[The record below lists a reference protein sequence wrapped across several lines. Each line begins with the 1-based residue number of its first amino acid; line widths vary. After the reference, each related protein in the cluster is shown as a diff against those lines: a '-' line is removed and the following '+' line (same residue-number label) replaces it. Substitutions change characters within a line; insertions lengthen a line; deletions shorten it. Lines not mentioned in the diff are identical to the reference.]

1 MSGRTA
7 DGVGSGP
14 PAGAGY
20 RIGVDVGG
28 TFTDCVLMRPDGSVV
43 LEKAPTTPGDQ
54 SDGVIAALG
63 QAADAEG
70 ISLEQLLAQSQT
82 IVHGTTT
89 GDNTMIQMTGAPT
102 GLLVTRGFR
111 DEIEFRRC
119 YKEDI
124 WDPSLPAPY
133 PIARRRV
140 RLEVDERMTAEG
152 EVLDPL
158 DEEGVRKATARL
170 RAFGVTSIAISF
182 LHSYLNNAHELRARE
197 IVLDEYPDVEMVS
210 LSHEV
215 LPKPP
220 EFERTST
227 TLVNAYVGPP
237 IARYLGRLTTRLA
250 EAGYRHELLVATSSG
265 GVATADAAA
274 RRAVATIGSGPTG
287 GVTAAAKVAR
297 TADLG
302 DVVSVDMGG
311 TSYDVCLIRDG
322 RPEIKMD
329 WNWFHRYCIGIPMID
344 IPSIGAGGGS
354 IVWEEGGVLHV
365 GPQSAQSDPGPVCY
379 GRGGVEPTVT
389 DADLVLGRLDP
400 DGFAGG
406 RMTLDAGAALAALAE
421 VGQRVA
427 MSAEEVAA
435 AAVRLVD
442 ANMTDAIRRVL
453 SLAGADP
460 RKLNLVA
467 FGGMG
472 GVHAS
477 VQARALGMSKVVV
490 PRAAAGLSALGLLAA
505 NHVVDDSRGYISP
518 IAEVDLTH
526 LGALAADLEAAA
538 RRELKV
544 ANVPDERIRL
554 EWSLLLVYPGQT
566 FDVSIPVEHPADVD
580 AAVNEFHRR
589 NAEARLIEAR
599 AQEPILRGVRLTA
612 IGEVDQPAEEMLA
625 EVSGV
630 EPRGRRR
637 MWVADRWHDGVPV
650 YDMADVRPGVVIA
663 GPAAITGPFTTVI
676 VGDSE
681 SASATRGGDTVIDL
695 GPQAR
700 PDPAVG
706 I

>member
-1 MSGRTA
+1 
-7 DGVGSGP
+7 
-14 PAGAGY
+14 
-20 RIGVDVGG
+20 
-28 TFTDCVLMRPDGSVV
+28 
-43 LEKAPTTPGDQ
+43 
-54 SDGVIAALG
+54 
-63 QAADAEG
+63 
-70 ISLEQLLAQSQT
+70 
-82 IVHGTTT
+82 
-89 GDNTMIQMTGAPT
+89 
-102 GLLVTRGFR
+102 
-111 DEIEFRRC
+111 
-119 YKEDI
+119 
-124 WDPSLPAPY
+124 
-133 PIARRRV
+133 
-140 RLEVDERMTAEG
+140 
-152 EVLDPL
+152 
-158 DEEGVRKATARL
+158 
-170 RAFGVTSIAISF
+170 
-182 LHSYLNNAHELRARE
+182 
-197 IVLDEYPDVEMVS
+197 
-210 LSHEV
+210 
-215 LPKPP
+215 
-220 EFERTST
+220 
-227 TLVNAYVGPP
+227 
-237 IARYLGRLTTRLA
+237 
-250 EAGYRHELLVATSSG
+250 
-265 GVATADAAA
+265 
-274 RRAVATIGSGPTG
+274 
-287 GVTAAAKVAR
+287 
-297 TADLG
+297 
-302 DVVSVDMGG
+302 MGG

-435 AAVRLVD
+435 AAARLVD

-681 SASATRGGDTVIDL
+681 SASATRGGDIVIDL

>member
-1 MSGRTA
+1 MSE
-7 DGVGSGP
+7 
-14 PAGAGY
+14 Y

-28 TFTDCVLMRPDGSVV
+28 TFTDCVLKRPDGTIL
-43 LEKAPTTPGDQ
+43 LEKAPTTPEDQ
-54 SDGVIAALG
+54 SDGVLAALE
-63 QAADAEG
+63 QVAAAEG
-70 ISLEQLLAQSQT
+70 LALGELLAQTTT

-124 WDPSLPAPY
+124 WDPTLPAPE

-140 RLEVDERMTAEG
+140 RLEIDERVTAEG
-152 EVLDPL
+152 EVDTGL

-182 LHSYLNNAHELRARE
+182 LHSYLNNAHELKARD

-237 IARYLGRLTTRLA
+237 IARYLHRLTERLA
-250 EAGYRHELLVATSSG
+250 DAGYGHELLVATSSG

-287 GVTAAAKVAR
+287 GVHAAAHAAT

-311 TSYDVCLIRDG
+311 TSYDLCLIRDG
-322 RPEIKMD
+322 RPDIKMD

-344 IPSIGAGGGS
+344 IPSVGAGGGS
-354 IVWEEGGVLHV
+354 IAWEEGGVLHV
-365 GPQSAQSDPGPVCY
+365 GPQSAQSVPGPVCY
-379 GRGGVEPTVT
+379 KRGGLEPTVT

-400 DGFAGG
+400 VGFNNG
-406 RMTLDAGAALAALAE
+406 RMELDLEAARAALAE
-421 VGQRVA
+421 VGERVGLDV
-427 MSAEEVAA
+427 EETAA

-442 ANMTDAIRRVL
+442 AHMTDAIRRVL

-472 GVHAS
+472 GVHATT
-477 VQARALGMSKVVV
+477 QARALGMKRVLV
-490 PRAAAGLSALGLLAA
+490 PRAAPALSALGLLAA

-518 IAEVDLTH
+518 VAEVDVPH
-526 LGALAADLEAAA
+526 LQSLADDLESNA
-538 RRELKV
+538 RAELRV
-544 ANVPDERIRL
+544 ANVAEDRMRL

-566 FDVSIPVEHPADVD
+566 FDVSIPVEKPTDVD
-580 AAVNEFHRR
+580 SAVAEFHRR

-612 IGEVDQPAEEMLA
+612 VGEVDPPRELA
-625 EVSGV
+625 LNPVSTVSPTGH
-630 EPRGRRR
+630 RR
-637 MWVADRWHDGVPV
+637 MWSGEQWHDAAPL
-650 YDMADVRPGVVIA
+650 YDMDDIRPGVTIT
-663 GPAAITGPFTTVI
+663 GPAAIKSAFTTVI
-676 VGDSE
+676 LAAGETAQATEQGDIL
-681 SASATRGGDTVIDL
+681 IDL
-695 GPQAR
+695 DG
-700 PDPAVG
+700 
-706 I
+706 

>member
-1 MSGRTA
+1 MT
-7 DGVGSGP
+7 
-14 PAGAGY
+14 GY

-28 TFTDCVLMRPDGSVV
+28 TFTDCVVMRPDGSLL

-54 SDGVIAALG
+54 SDGVVNALTQAAAAEGLSLDELLG
-63 QAADAEG
+63 QTD
-70 ISLEQLLAQSQT
+70 T

-102 GLLVTRGFR
+102 GLIVTRGFR

-152 EVLDPL
+152 EVETPL

-182 LHSYLNNAHELRARE
+182 LHSYLNHAHEVRARE

-237 IARYLGRLTTRLA
+237 IARYLGRLTARLA
-250 EAGYRHELLVATSSG
+250 DAGYVHELLVATSSG

-287 GVTAAAKVAR
+287 GVTASAKVAA
-297 TADLG
+297 TAGLG

-344 IPSIGAGGGS
+344 IPSVGAGGGS
-354 IVWEEGGVLHV
+354 IVWQEGGVLHV
-365 GPQSAQSDPGPVCY
+365 GPQSAQSQPGPVCY
-379 GRGGVEPTVT
+379 GRGGTEPTVT
-389 DADLVLGRLDP
+389 DADLVLGRLEP
-400 DGFAGG
+400 EGFANG
-406 RMTLDAGAALAALAE
+406 RMTLDVEGARAALAT
-421 VGQRVA
+421 VGDQVGL
-427 MSAEEVAA
+427 SVEEVAA
-435 AAVRLVD
+435 AAVKIVD
-442 ANMTDAIRRVL
+442 ANMTDAVRRVL

-472 GVHAS
+472 GVHAT
-477 VQARALGMSKVVV
+477 VQARALGMSRCVV
-490 PRAAAGLSALGLLAA
+490 PAAAAGFSALGLLSA

-526 LGALAADLEAAA
+526 LGALASELESNA
-538 RRELKV
+538 RAELKV
-544 ANVPDERIRL
+544 ANVPDDRVKL

-599 AQEPILRGVRLTA
+599 AQDPILRGVRLVA
-612 IGEVDQPAEEMLA
+612 VGEVAQPADLVLERA
-625 EVSGV
+625 TAV
-630 EPRGRRR
+630 EPRSRRR
-637 MWVADRWHDGVPV
+637 MYIGDGWHDDVPV
-650 YDMADVRPGVVIA
+650 FDMAQVRPGITIA

-676 VGDSE
+676 VGPGE
-681 SASATRGGDTVIDL
+681 RAQATPEGDVLIDL
-695 GPQAR
+695 
-700 PDPAVG
+700 
-706 I
+706 

>member
-1 MSGRTA
+1 MT
-7 DGVGSGP
+7 
-14 PAGAGY
+14 GY

-28 TFTDCVLMRPDGSVV
+28 TFTDCVVMRPDGSLL

-54 SDGVIAALG
+54 SDGVVNALT
-63 QAADAEG
+63 QAAATDG
-70 ISLEQLLAQSQT
+70 ISLDELLGQTDT

-102 GLLVTRGFR
+102 GLIVTAGFR

-124 WDPSLPAPY
+124 WDPTLPAPY

-152 EVLDPL
+152 QIETPL
-158 DEEGVRKATARL
+158 DEEAVRKATARL
-170 RAFGVTSIAISF
+170 RAFGVSSIAISF
-182 LHSYLNNAHELRARE
+182 LHSYLNHTHELRARE
-197 IVLDEYPDVEMVS
+197 IVLEEYPDVEMVS

-237 IARYLGRLTTRLA
+237 IARYLGRLTSRLA
-250 EAGYRHELLVATSSG
+250 DAGYAHELLVATSSG

-287 GVTAAAKVAR
+287 GVTAAAKVGGKS
-297 TADLG
+297 DLG
-302 DVVSVDMGG
+302 DLVSVDMGG
-311 TSYDVCLIRDG
+311 TSYDVCLIRGG

-344 IPSIGAGGGS
+344 IPSVGAGGGS

-365 GPQSAQSDPGPVCY
+365 GPQSAQSQPGPVCY
-379 GRGGVEPTVT
+379 RRGGTEPTVT
-389 DADLVLGRLDP
+389 DADLVLGRLSP

-406 RMTLDAGAALAALAE
+406 RMTLDVDGARAALAK
-421 VGQRVA
+421 VGEGVG

-435 AAVRLVD
+435 AAVRIVD
-442 ANMTDAIRRVL
+442 ANMTDAVRRVL

-472 GVHAS
+472 GVHAT
-477 VQARALGMSKVVV
+477 VQARALGMSKCVI
-490 PRAAAGLSALGLLAA
+490 PAAAAGFSALGLLSA

-518 IAEVDLTH
+518 LAEVDLTH
-526 LGALAADLEAAA
+526 LGALASELETKA
-538 RRELKV
+538 RSELRV
-544 ANVPDERIRL
+544 ANVPDERIKL

-566 FDVSIPVEHPADVD
+566 FDASIPVEHPADVD

-599 AQEPILRGVRLTA
+599 AQDPILRGVRLVA
-612 IGEVDQPAEEMLA
+612 VGEVSQPVDLVLEKAT
-625 EVSGV
+625 VV
-630 EPRGRRR
+630 EPASRRR
-637 MWVADRWHDGVPV
+637 MYIGDGWHDDVAV
-650 YDMADVRPGVVIA
+650 YEMAGVRPGVMVS

-676 VGDSE
+676 VGPGE
-681 SASATRGGDTVIDL
+681 RAQATPEGDILIDL
-695 GPQAR
+695 
-700 PDPAVG
+700 
-706 I
+706 

>member
-1 MSGRTA
+1 M
-7 DGVGSGP
+7 
-14 PAGAGY
+14 AGY

-28 TFTDCVLMRPDGSVV
+28 TFTDCVVMRPDGSLL

-54 SDGVIAALG
+54 SDGVVNALTQAAAAEGLSLDELLG
-63 QAADAEG
+63 QTD
-70 ISLEQLLAQSQT
+70 T

-102 GLLVTRGFR
+102 GLIVTKGFR

-152 EVLDPL
+152 EVETPL

-182 LHSYLNNAHELRARE
+182 LHSYLNHAHELRARE

-237 IARYLGRLTTRLA
+237 IARYLGRLTKRLA
-250 EAGYRHELLVATSSG
+250 EAGYAHELLVATSSG
-265 GVATADAAA
+265 VVATADAAA

-287 GVTAAAKVAR
+287 GVTASAKVAGKS
-297 TADLG
+297 ALG

-344 IPSIGAGGGS
+344 IPSVGAGGGS

-365 GPQSAQSDPGPVCY
+365 GPQSAQSQPGPVCY
-379 GRGGVEPTVT
+379 GRGGTEPTVT
-389 DADLVLGRLDP
+389 DADLVLGRLAP
-400 DGFAGG
+400 EGFANG
-406 RMTLDAGAALAALAE
+406 RMTLDVAGARAALAA
-421 VGQRVA
+421 VGERVG
-427 MSAEEVAA
+427 MSVEDVAA
-435 AAVRLVD
+435 AAVKIVD
-442 ANMTDAIRRVL
+442 ANMTDAVRRVL

-472 GVHAS
+472 GVHAT
-477 VQARALGMSKVVV
+477 VQARALGMSRCVV
-490 PRAAAGLSALGLLAA
+490 PAAAAGFSALGLLSA

-518 IAEVDLTH
+518 IAQVDLTH
-526 LGALAADLEAAA
+526 LGALASELESNA
-538 RRELKV
+538 RAELRV
-544 ANVPDERIRL
+544 ANVPDERIKL

-599 AQEPILRGVRLTA
+599 AQDPILRGVRLVA
-612 IGEVDQPAEEMLA
+612 VGEVSQPVDLVLE
-625 EVSGV
+625 STGTP
-630 EPRGRRR
+630 EPSGRRR
-637 MWVADRWHDGVPV
+637 MYIGDSWHDEVPIF
-650 YDMADVRPGVVIA
+650 DMAAMRPGAAVT

-676 VGDSE
+676 VGPGE
-681 SASATRGGDTVIDL
+681 RAQATPQGDILIDL
-695 GPQAR
+695 
-700 PDPAVG
+700 
-706 I
+706 

>member
-1 MSGRTA
+1 MT
-7 DGVGSGP
+7 
-14 PAGAGY
+14 GY

-28 TFTDCVLMRPDGSVV
+28 TFTDCVVMRPDGSLL
-43 LEKAPTTPGDQ
+43 LEKAPTTPRDQ
-54 SDGVIAALG
+54 SDGVIDALT
-63 QAADAEG
+63 QAAAAEG
-70 ISLEQLLAQSQT
+70 LSLDALLSQTDT

-102 GLLVTRGFR
+102 GLIVTSGFR

-152 EVLDPL
+152 EVETPL

-182 LHSYLNNAHELRARE
+182 LHSYINNSHEVRARE

-237 IARYLGRLTTRLA
+237 IARYLGRLTSRLA
-250 EAGYRHELLVATSSG
+250 EGGYAHELLVATSSG

-287 GVTAAAKVAR
+287 GVTASAKVAGK
-297 TADLG
+297 ASLG

-344 IPSIGAGGGS
+344 IPSVGAGGGS
-354 IVWEEGGVLHV
+354 IIWEEGGVLRV
-365 GPQSAQSDPGPVCY
+365 GPQSAQSQPGPVCY
-379 GRGGVEPTVT
+379 GRGGTEPTVT
-389 DADLVLGRLDP
+389 DADLVLGRLAP
-400 DGFAGG
+400 DGFANG
-406 RMTLDAGAALAALAE
+406 RMTLDVDAARNALAK
-421 VGQRVA
+421 VGDRVG
-427 MSAEEVAA
+427 MSVEEVAA
-435 AAVRLVD
+435 AAVRIVD
-442 ANMTDAIRRVL
+442 ANMTDAVRRVL

-472 GVHAS
+472 GVHANA
-477 VQARALGMSKVVV
+477 QARSLGMSRVVV
-490 PRAAAGLSALGLLAA
+490 PAAAAGFSALGLLSA
-505 NHVVDDSRGYISP
+505 NHVIDDSRGYISP
-518 IAEVDLTH
+518 IAQVDLTH
-526 LGALAADLEAAA
+526 LGALASELEANA
-538 RRELKV
+538 RAELRV
-544 ANVPDERIRL
+544 ANVPDQRITL

-566 FDVSIPVEHPADVD
+566 FDVSIPVEHYADVD

-599 AQEPILRGVRLTA
+599 AQDPILRGVRLVA
-612 IGEVDQPAEEMLA
+612 VGEVTQPAELVLERA
-625 EVSGV
+625 TAV
-630 EPRGRRR
+630 EPRSTRR
-637 MWVADRWHDGVPV
+637 MWMGGAWRDDVPV
-650 YDMADVRPGVVIA
+650 YAMSDMRPGITLT
-663 GPAAITGPFTTVI
+663 GPAAIAGPFTTVI
-676 VGDSE
+676 VGAGE
-681 SASATRGGDTVIDL
+681 RAQATPEGDIL
-695 GPQAR
+695 
-700 PDPAVG
+700 
-706 I
+706 IEL

>member
-1 MSGRTA
+1 MT
-7 DGVGSGP
+7 
-14 PAGAGY
+14 GY

-28 TFTDCVLMRPDGSVV
+28 TFTDCVVMRPDGSLL

-54 SDGVIAALG
+54 SDGVVNALT
-63 QAADAEG
+63 QAATAEG
-70 ISLEQLLAQSQT
+70 LSLDELLGKTDT

-102 GLLVTRGFR
+102 GLIVTKGFR

-124 WDPSLPAPY
+124 WDPTLPAPY

-152 EVLDPL
+152 EVETPL

-170 RAFGVTSIAISF
+170 RAFGVTSIAVSF
-182 LHSYLNNAHELRARE
+182 LHSYLNHSHELRARE

-237 IARYLGRLTTRLA
+237 IARYLGRLTARLA
-250 EAGYRHELLVATSSG
+250 EAGYAHELLVATSSG

-287 GVTAAAKVAR
+287 GVTASAKVAGK
-297 TADLG
+297 ADLG

-311 TSYDVCLIRDG
+311 TSYDVCLIRGG

-344 IPSIGAGGGS
+344 IPSVGAGGGS

-365 GPQSAQSDPGPVCY
+365 GPQSAQSQPGPVCY
-379 GRGGVEPTVT
+379 GRGGTEPTVT
-389 DADLVLGRLDP
+389 DADLVLGRLAP
-400 DGFAGG
+400 EGFANG
-406 RMTLDAGAALAALAE
+406 RMTLDIEGARAALAK
-421 VGQRVA
+421 VGERVGL
-427 MSAEEVAA
+427 SVEDVAA
-435 AAVRLVD
+435 AAVRIVD
-442 ANMTDAIRRVL
+442 ANMTDAVRRVL

-472 GVHAS
+472 GVHAT
-477 VQARALGMSKVVV
+477 VQARALGMSRCVV
-490 PRAAAGLSALGLLAA
+490 PAAAAGFSALGLLSA
-505 NHVVDDSRGYISP
+505 NHVVDDSRGYITP
-518 IAEVDLTH
+518 IAGVDLTH
-526 LGALAADLEAAA
+526 LGALASELESNA
-538 RRELKV
+538 RGELKV
-544 ANVPDERIRL
+544 ANVPDDRIKL

-599 AQEPILRGVRLTA
+599 AQDPILRGVRLVA
-612 IGEVDQPAEEMLA
+612 VGEVSQPADLVLERA
-625 EVSGV
+625 TSV
-630 EPRGRRR
+630 EPSSRRR
-637 MWVADRWHDGVPV
+637 MYIGDAWHDDVPV
-650 YDMADVRPGVVIA
+650 YDMSAIRPGVTVS

-676 VGDSE
+676 VGPGE
-681 SASATRGGDTVIDL
+681 RAQATTDGDILIDL
-695 GPQAR
+695 
-700 PDPAVG
+700 
-706 I
+706 